1 MTTPNRPIITLSI
14 TAKNLKQAAFFAG
27 LPLIGAGIT
36 LFGGRLLTQSP
47 AIAQT
52 AQNPATQ
59 NPATQPLL
67 LAQSSTGSLAASG
80 NNFIADAAEKV
91 GPAVVR
97 INASRTVKTSSRSPE
112 MMEDPFFKRFFGEMP
127 TQPTERVQRGTGSGF
142 IYSADGLIMTNA
154 HVVSGTDTVEVV
166 LRDGRKL
173 TGKVLGSDS
182 LTDVAVIR
190 VQEKNLPMVNLG
202 NSDALRPGEWAIAI
216 GNPLGLDNTV
226 TAGIISAT
234 GRSSSQVGV
243 PDKRVGFIQTD
254 AAINPG
260 NSGGPLLNQR
270 GEVIGMNTAIIGGA
284 QGLGFAIPIKTAKG
298 IAEQLMTKGK
308 VSHPYLGIQMVTLTP
323 EIKKQILNDPNT
335 GFEVKD
341 DRGVLIAKIARNSP
355 AAQGGMKAGDV
366 LKKVGGKSVENAEQV
381 QQVVEGSTIGSDLSI
396 EVNRNG
402 QSVTIT
408 VKPGAFPT
416 RNAAVE

>member
-1 MTTPNRPIITLSI
+1 
-14 TAKNLKQAAFFAG
+14 
-27 LPLIGAGIT
+27 
-36 LFGGRLLTQSP
+36 
-47 AIAQT
+47 
-52 AQNPATQ
+52 
-59 NPATQPLL
+59 
-67 LAQSSTGSLAASG
+67 
-80 NNFIADAAEKV
+80 
-91 GPAVVR
+91 
-97 INASRTVKTSSRSPE
+97 
-112 MMEDPFFKRFFGEMP
+112 
-127 TQPTERVQRGTGSGF
+127 
-142 IYSADGLIMTNA
+142 MTNA

-166 LRDGRKL
+166 LRDGRRL
-173 TGKVLGSDS
+173 TGKVLGSDI

-190 VQEKNLPMVNLG
+190 VQEKNLPVVNLG
-202 NSDALRPGEWAIAI
+202 NSDTLRPGEWAIAI

-270 GEVIGMNTAIIGGA
+270 GEVIGINTAIIGGA

-298 IAEQLMTKGK
+298 VAEQLITKGK

-323 EIKKQILNDPNT
+323 DIKKQILNDPNT
-335 GFEVKD
+335 GFEVKE
-341 DRGVLIAKIARNSP
+341 DRGILIAKIARNSP
-355 AAQGGMKAGDV
+355 AAQGGMKLGDV

-381 QQVVEGSTIGSDLSI
+381 QQIVEGSTIGSDLSI

>member
-1 MTTPNRPIITLSI
+1 MTTPNRPVFTVSL
-14 TAKNLKQAAFFAG
+14 TAKNIKQAAFFAG

-52 AQNPATQ
+52 TQSPAT
-59 NPATQPLL
+59 ATQPQL
-67 LAQSSTGSLAASG
+67 LAQSGTGALVGSG

-97 INASRTVKTSSRSPE
+97 INASRTVKTSSRSPQVTD
-112 MMEDPFFKRFFGEMP
+112 DPFFKRFFGEMP
-127 TQPTERVQRGTGSGF
+127 EQPTERVQRGTGSGF

-173 TGKVLGSDS
+173 TGKVLGADS

-190 VQEKNLPMVNLG
+190 VQEKNLPVVNLG
-202 NSDALRPGEWAIAI
+202 NSDTLRPGEWAIAI

-335 GFEVKD
+335 GFEVKE

-402 QSVTIT
+402 QSVTVT

>member
-1 MTTPNRPIITLSI
+1 MTTPNRPVLTVSL

-27 LPLIGAGIT
+27 LPLIGAGMT
-36 LFGGRLLTQSP
+36 LFGGRLWSQSP

-52 AQNPATQ
+52 
-59 NPATQPLL
+59 TQPTAAQPQL
-67 LAQSSTGSLAASG
+67 LAQSSTSAISQYGI
-80 NNFIADAAEKV
+80 NFIADAAEKV

-97 INASRTVKTSSRSPE
+97 INASRTVKTSSLSPE
-112 MMEDPFFKRFFGEMP
+112 MADDPFFKRFFGEMP
-127 TQPTERVQRGTGSGF
+127 QQPTERVQRGTGSGF

-166 LRDGRKL
+166 LRDGRRL
-173 TGKVLGSDS
+173 TGKVLGSDT

-190 VQEKNLPMVNLG
+190 VQEKNLPVVNLG
-202 NSDALRPGEWAIAI
+202 NSDTLRPGEWAIAI

-270 GEVIGMNTAIIGGA
+270 GEVIGINTAIIGGA

-298 IAEQLMTKGK
+298 VAEQLITKGK
-308 VSHPYLGIQMVTLTP
+308 VSHPYLGIQMVMLTP
-323 EIKKQILNDPNT
+323 DIKKQILDPNT
-335 GFEVKD
+335 GFEVKE
-341 DRGVLIAKIARNSP
+341 DRGILIAKLERNSP
-355 AAQGGMKAGDV
+355 AAQGGMKPGDV

-381 QQVVEGSTIGSDLSI
+381 QQIVEGSTIGSDLSI

>member
-1 MTTPNRPIITLSI
+1 MTTPNRPVLTVSL

-36 LFGGRLLTQSP
+36 LFGGRLWSQSP

-52 AQNPATQ
+52 
-59 NPATQPLL
+59 TQPTAAQPQL
-67 LAQSSTGSLAASG
+67 LAQSSTGALAASG
-80 NNFIADAAEKV
+80 INFIADAAEKV

-112 MMEDPFFKRFFGEMP
+112 MADDPFFKRFFGEMP
-127 TQPTERVQRGTGSGF
+127 QQPTERVQRGTGSGF

-166 LRDGRKL
+166 LRDGRRL
-173 TGKVLGSDS
+173 TGKVLGSDI

-190 VQEKNLPMVNLG
+190 VQEKNLPVVNLG
-202 NSDALRPGEWAIAI
+202 NSDTLRPGEWAIAI

-270 GEVIGMNTAIIGGA
+270 GEVIGINTAIIGGA

-298 IAEQLMTKGK
+298 VAEQLITKGK

-323 EIKKQILNDPNT
+323 DIKKQILNDPNT
-335 GFEVKD
+335 GFEVKE
-341 DRGVLIAKIARNSP
+341 DRGILIAKIARNSP
-355 AAQGGMKAGDV
+355 AAQGGMKPGDV

-381 QQVVEGSTIGSDLSI
+381 QQIVEGSTIGSDLSI

>member
-1 MTTPNRPIITLSI
+1 MTTPNRTTTP
-14 TAKNLKQAAFFAG
+14 LKQAALYAS
-27 LPLIGAGIT
+27 LPLIGAGVT

-47 AIAQT
+47 AIAQS
-52 AQNPATQ
+52 AQTQ
-59 NPATQPLL
+59 NISQAQPQLI
-67 LAQSSTGSLAASG
+67 AQSSTGALAGSG
-80 NNFIADAAEKV
+80 TSNFIAEAAEKV

-97 INASRTVKTSSRSPE
+97 INASRTVKTSTRMPE
-112 MMEDPFFKRFFGEMP
+112 MFDDPFFKRFFGEMP
-127 TQPTERVQRGTGSGF
+127 EQPTERVQRGTGSGF
-142 IYSADGLIMTNA
+142 IYSNDGLIMTNA
-154 HVVSGTDTVEVV
+154 HVVAGSDTVEVV
-166 LRDGRKL
+166 LRDGRKVK
-173 TGKVLGSDS
+173 GKVLGADS

-190 VQEKNLPMVNLG
+190 IDERNLPVVNLG
-202 NSDALRPGEWAIAI
+202 NSDTLRPGEWAIAI

-284 QGLGFAIPIKTAKG
+284 QGLGFAIPIKTAKN
-298 IAEQLMTKGK
+298 IAEQLMSKGK
-308 VSHPYLGIQMVTLTP
+308 VSHPYLGIQMITLTP
-323 EIKKQILNDPNT
+323 ELKKQINEDPNT
-335 GFEVKD
+335 NFEVKD

-366 LKKVGGKSVENAEQV
+366 LKKVGGRSVENAEQV
-381 QQVVEGSTIGSDLSI
+381 QKVVEASTIGSDLAI
-396 EVNRNG
+396 EVSRNG
-402 QSVTIT
+402 QSINLNI
-408 VKPGAFPT
+408 KPGAFPT
-416 RNAAVE
+416 RGNAAE